1 MAELVQIERI
11 RKRDFT
17 ARVLDLIEKKKVLC
31 KDSQL
36 PLELLSLKL
45 SERTATDKDEP
56 VPDCVTCG
64 VCCSFA
70 LIVPVSYRDSERLTS
85 YCDILLDDVEDELVI
100 DKALPRGREGRCVN
114 LSGELG
120 QRIGCEIYPD
130 RPQVCHDFD
139 VGSDRCHEYRRMYGI
154 EPRLSDAEAAAAEE
168 RLRARIKPVVI
179 EDVSIVSVGK
189 IERSSY
195 SMADG
200 KVENSVAEQLAIV
213 AFLETDEP
221 HELHTFEYGK
231 ERWLESDLLG
241 LSIEDALKRIKEQAG
256 W

>member
-17 ARVLDLIEKKKVLC
+17 ARVVELIENKKAFC
-31 KDSQL
+31 GEPQL

-45 SERTATDKDEP
+45 AERTATAIDEP
-56 VPDCVTCG
+56 VPDCVSCG

-70 LIVPVSYRDSERLTS
+70 LIVPVSHADSERLSS
-85 YCDILLDDVEDELVI
+85 YCEILLDDVDEEIVI

-120 QRIGCEIYPD
+120 DHIGCEIYAD

-154 EPRLSDAEAAAAEE
+154 EPQLSDEDAAAAEQ
-168 RLRARIKPVVI
+168 RLRAKVKPSVI

-195 SMADG
+195 SVADG
-200 KVENSVAEQLAIV
+200 KVEHSVADQLSIV
-213 AFLETDEP
+213 AFLDDDEP
-221 HELHTFEYGK
+221 HELHTFEYGT
-231 ERWLESDLLG
+231 ELWLESDLLG
-241 LSIEDALKRIKEQAG
+241 LSIEEAQERINEQAG